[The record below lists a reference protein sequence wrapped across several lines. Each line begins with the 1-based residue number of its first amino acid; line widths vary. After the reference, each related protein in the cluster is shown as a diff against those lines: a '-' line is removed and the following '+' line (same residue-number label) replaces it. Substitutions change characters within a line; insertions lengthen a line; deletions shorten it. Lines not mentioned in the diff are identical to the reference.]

1 MVTRAMMAL
10 SDGVLL
16 PVGSS
21 VLDLRAATDAME
33 MIREAEAVLGSIIV
47 VRVIPN
53 KLQRNFRLSN
63 LSYS

>member
-1 MVTRAMMAL
+1 MMAL